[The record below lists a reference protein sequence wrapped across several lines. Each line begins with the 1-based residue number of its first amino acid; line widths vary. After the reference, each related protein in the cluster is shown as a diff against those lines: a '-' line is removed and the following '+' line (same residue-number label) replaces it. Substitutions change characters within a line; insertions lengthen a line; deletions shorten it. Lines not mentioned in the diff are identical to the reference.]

1 MNGLFARLAPLL
13 ALAALIGLWESLVRA
28 FDVPPAQI
36 PAPSLITKTLIDN
49 GPQLLAATATTLR
62 EALLALALAAAGGLA
77 LALVFAWSPWLEK
90 TFLPLAIALQV
101 TPLIAIAPLLLIY
114 LEPPTAVLA
123 CAFLV
128 AFFPILSNASA
139 GLKATDRGLIELFR
153 LKGASRG
160 TILLLLRL
168 PSALPQIFT
177 GLRIGGGLALIGAVA
192 AELAAGAAGNSEGL
206 AFRIVEAG
214 YRLKIPMMYAAVA
227 LLCLCGVALYGALA
241 GLGDIVLRRWR
252 DEPETEA

>member
-1 MNGLFARLAPLL
+1 MTLLARLAPVLALALLL
-13 ALAALIGLWESLVRA
+13 ALWEAATRLLH
-28 FDVPPAQI
+28 VPPAQA
-36 PAPSLITKTLIDN
+36 PAPSLIVSTLVAN
-49 GPQLLAATATTLR
+49 GPLLLAATWTTLS
-62 EALLALALAAAGGLA
+62 EALQALALAGLGGVA
-77 LALVFAWSPWLEK
+77 LALLFCWSPWLEK

-114 LEPPTAVLA
+114 LDARGAVLA

-153 LKGASRG
+153 LKGASRRQ
-160 TILLLLRL
+160 ILFLLRL

-192 AELAAGAAGNSEGL
+192 AELAAGAAGQGEGL

-214 YRLKIPMMYAAVA
+214 YRLKIPLMFAAVT
-227 LLCLCGVALYGALA
+227 LLCLCGVALYAALA
-241 GLGDIVLRRWR
+241 ALDYVLLRRWR
-252 DEPETEA
+252 DEKAD

>member
-1 MNGLFARLAPLL
+1 MKGFFGRCAPPL
-13 ALAALIGLWESLVRA
+13 ALAALLGVWEAATRIFA
-28 FDVPPAQI
+28 IPAAQL
-36 PAPSLITKTLIDN
+36 PAPSVIFSALVANAPLLVAAAWTTLSEAL
-49 GPQLLAATATTLR
+49 QALVLAAIGGV
-62 EALLALALAAAGGLA
+62 ALALLF
-77 LALVFAWSPWLEK
+77 VWSPWLER
-90 TFLPLAIALQV
+90 TFLPLAVALQV
-101 TPLIAIAPLLLIY
+101 TPLIAVAPLLLIY
-114 LEPPTAVLA
+114 LEPSRAVLA

-160 TILLLLRL
+160 KTLLWLRL

-192 AELAAGAAGNSEGL
+192 AELAAGAAGRGEGL

-214 YRLKIPMMYAAVA
+214 YRLKIPLMFAAVA
-227 LLCLCGVALYGALA
+227 LLCLCGMALYGALA
-241 GLGDIVLRRWR
+241 GLDRILLRRWR
-252 DEPETEA
+252 DDQTPS

>member
-1 MNGLFARLAPLL
+1 MSAIVARFAPFL
-13 ALAALIGLWESLVRA
+13 ALAALLAFWEAATRFFALPS
-28 FDVPPAQI
+28 AQL
-36 PAPSLITKTLIDN
+36 PAPSAIFASLTAN
-49 GPQLLAATATTLR
+49 APLLFAATWTTLS
-62 EALLALALAAAGGLA
+62 EALQALALAAIGGLA
-77 LALVFAWSPWLEK
+77 LALLFVWSPWLER
-90 TFLPLAIALQV
+90 TLLPLAIALQV

-114 LEPPTAVLA
+114 LEPGRAVLA

-160 TILLLLRL
+160 KILLLLRL

-192 AELAAGAAGNSEGL
+192 AELAAGAAGRGEGL

-214 YRLKIPMMYAAVA
+214 YRLKIPLMFAAVT
-227 LLCLCGVALYGALA
+227 LLCLCGMALYGALA
-241 GLGDIVLRRWR
+241 VLSQILLRRWR
-252 DEPETEA
+252 DDKLSN

>member
-1 MNGLFARLAPLL
+1 VNGVLGRFAPFLALL
-13 ALAALIGLWESLVRA
+13 ALLGLWQAAVA
-28 FDVPPAQI
+28 IFDIPPAQL
-36 PAPSLITKTLIDN
+36 PSPSLIATTLIDN
-49 GPQLLAATATTLR
+49 GPQLLAATLTTLR
-62 EALLALALAAAGGLA
+62 EALQALALAAFGGVA
-77 LALVFAWSPWLEK
+77 LALLFVWSPWLEK

-101 TPLIAIAPLLLIY
+101 TPLIAVAPLLLVY
-114 LEPPTAVLA
+114 LEAPAAVLA

-160 TILLLLRL
+160 KILLWLRL

-177 GLRIGGGLALIGAVA
+177 GLRIGGGLSLIGAVA
-192 AELAAGAAGNSEGL
+192 AELAAGAAGSGEGL

-214 YRLKIPMMYAAVA
+214 YRLKIPMMFAAVA
-227 LLCLCGVALYGALA
+227 LLCLCGLAFYAALA
-241 GLGDIVLRRWR
+241 GLGHVLLRRWR
-252 DEPETEA
+252 DEPKF

>member
-1 MNGLFARLAPLL
+1 MKDFFARIAPFL
-13 ALAALIGLWESLVRA
+13 ALAALLSFWEVATRLLE
-28 FDVPPAQI
+28 VPAAQL
-36 PAPSLITKTLIDN
+36 PAPSAIFASLIDN
-49 GPQLLAATATTLR
+49 APLLLAATWTTLS
-62 EALLALALAAAGGLA
+62 EALQALALAAAGGIA
-77 LALVFAWSPWLEK
+77 LALLFVWSPWLEK
-90 TFLPLAIALQV
+90 TFLPLAIAVQV

-114 LEPPTAVLA
+114 LEPASAVLA

-160 TILLLLRL
+160 EILLLLRL

-192 AELAAGAAGNSEGL
+192 AELAAGAAGRGEGL

-214 YRLKIPMMYAAVA
+214 YRLKIPLMFAAVA
-227 LLCLCGVALYGALA
+227 LLCLCGMALYGALS
-241 GLGDIVLRRWR
+241 GLGYVLLRRWR
-252 DEPETEA
+252 DEKA

>member
-1 MNGLFARLAPLL
+1 MNGLAARLAPLL
-13 ALAALIGLWESLVRA
+13 ALAALIGLWEAAVRA
-28 FDVPPAQI
+28 YDIPAAQL
-36 PAPSLITKTLIDN
+36 PAPSAIAQTMIDN
-49 GPQLLAATATTLR
+49 GPQLLSATATTLI
-62 EALLALALAAAGGLA
+62 EALQALALAAIGGVVLA
-77 LALVFAWSPWLEK
+77 LLFAWSPWLEK

-101 TPLIAIAPLLLIY
+101 TPLIAIAPLLLVY
-114 LEPPTAVLA
+114 LEPPAAVLA

-160 TILLLLRL
+160 KILLLLRL

-177 GLRIGGGLALIGAVA
+177 GLRIGGGLSLIGAVA
-192 AELAAGAAGNSEGL
+192 AELAAGAAGRGEGL

-227 LLCLCGVALYGALA
+227 LLCLCGMSLYAALS
-241 GLGDIVLRRWR
+241 GLSYVLLRRWR
-252 DEPETEA
+252 P